1 MGFVVVVVAV
11 MTRVGDELVALFLLL
26 LQFLGGLVK
35 CAGVHQ
41 GLFQAVAL
49 LGELLFG
56 VLIMRVMGGFVLA
69 YVGVVLHE
77 FGIIV

>member
-1 MGFVVVVVAV
+1 MGFVVVVVV
-11 MTRVGDELVALFLLL
+11 VVRRVGDELVALFLLL
-26 LQFLGGLVK
+26 LFLGGLVK

-41 GLFQAVAL
+41 GLFQAVAF

-69 YVGVVLHE
+69 EFGVVLHE